1 MKQKDLEIFLTHL
14 ETFENPKLDLEQ
26 YQTPPRLIATILW
39 RALHLGELEGRS
51 IGDLCCGTG
60 LFGIGAKLLGA
71 NHVSCIEID
80 KDAINIAKKNS
91 KKADVKI
98 DFINKDVRKVVKSF
112 DTVFMNSPFGIQGTV
127 KDQEFLLAALNM
139 SKTVYS
145 IHLYQEKNI
154 EFLTSFVKK
163 HNREVKEIMRAEF
176 EIPKSYKFHSKK
188 YHVIEV
194 AILRSL

>member
-1 MKQKDLEIFLTHL
+1 MK
-14 ETFENPKLDLEQ
+14 
-26 YQTPPRLIATILW
+26 
-39 RALHLGELEGRS
+39 
-51 IGDLCCGTG
+51 
-60 LFGIGAKLLGA
+60 
-71 NHVSCIEID
+71 IEID

-112 DTVFMNSPFGIQGTV
+112 DTVFMNSPFGIQGTD